1 METPQRKRRRSETPS
16 SPSSSRYVNKR
27 FCTNTLTSPSP
38 KIVHFDPAGDGG
50 DTVLVSNVPESPVA
64 RRKGIVP
71 AAVTFAPNTPSGQI
85 NDPFAKLN
93 LKTPAQQKGLST
105 PGAAKNDSEGTK
117 SVRKSARKT
126 PASIKSRKVLPFRI
140 KVPASIFH
148 I

>member
-1 METPQRKRRRSETPS
+1 M
-16 SPSSSRYVNKR
+16 
-27 FCTNTLTSPSP
+27 
-38 KIVHFDPAGDGG
+38 
-50 DTVLVSNVPESPVA
+50 LVSNVPESPVA
-64 RRKGIVP
+64 RRKGTVP
-71 AAVTFAPNTPSGQI
+71 VAVTFAPNTPSGQI

-126 PASIKSRKVLPFRI
+126 PASVKSRKVLPFRI